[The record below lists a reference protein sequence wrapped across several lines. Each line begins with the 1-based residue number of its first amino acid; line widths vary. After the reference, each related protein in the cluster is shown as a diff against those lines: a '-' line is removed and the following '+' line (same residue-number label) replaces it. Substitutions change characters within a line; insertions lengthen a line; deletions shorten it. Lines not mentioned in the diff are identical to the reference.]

1 MSEETT
7 NYGIP
12 NTTLDTEQ
20 YPPQTGDLLG
30 AYVARLARTVVELDA
45 ERKAKSEEPSAYQ
58 RSLEA
63 MIERWEARIA
73 RVEAFASTDDSE
85 YARKAG
91 NAFAGKVDER
101 LNVLEAA
108 IAEPIPDLLAIM
120 KRLTALET
128 LLQERYNGHDALRD
142 TVIRIANHVGY
153 DLHPQR
159 ETSEPTAEQYT
170 ETHDDQSHVTGLEQT
185 AESVCTTCGHRRD
198 DHKEYATGHGSMW
211 ACDEFTP
218 VEPVCKCGHAEAD
231 HIEPAGIHI
240 CLGGTL
246 GKPCLCRGYKPVA
259 MG

>member
-170 ETHDDQSHVTGLEQT
+170 ETRDDQSRVTELE
-185 AESVCTTCGHRRD
+185 AVTTPIVTRERTHGRYGTRNLTKSKPDHIVDANKKACAACGHGKD
-198 DHKEYATGHGSMW
+198 
-211 ACDEFTP
+211 
-218 VEPVCKCGHAEAD
+218 D

-246 GKPCLCRGYKPVA
+246 GKSCLCREYKPVA